1 MYNGNKNNKAEAKNE
16 CGQEYKDCKED
27 KMNNHNVTD
36 LFRKYVHDVRNMKR
50 LDKEMI
56 NNIRNM
62 SNEEKMEIIIAF
74 NDVVENINILLEL

>member
-1 MYNGNKNNKAEAKNE
+1 
-16 CGQEYKDCKED
+16 
-27 KMNNHNVTD
+27 MNNHNVTD
-36 LFRKYVHDVRNMKR
+36 LFRKYVDDIRNMKR